1 MAVQRARQQKKI
13 TRKML
18 QDANRMCGECAY
30 FENQEVEG
38 SYDKDGNPETVG
50 VCTFFRETGDMPAS
64 GARSFD
70 KWCGIGGKH
79 FKASKKVV
87 SKPASDET
95 DFSSM
100 TLDELEAVDRS
111 TLTVGQKGKLTKAIN
126 SFG

>member
-79 FKASKKVV
+79 FKASGKKI
-87 SKPASDET
+87 SSAGEM
-95 DFSSM
+95 DFTTMS
-100 TLDELEAVDRS
+100 LEQLEAIDKS
-111 TLTVGQKGKLTKAIN
+111 KLTTGQKGNLTKAIN
-126 SFG
+126 ALK